1 MTFYPNEHN
10 PVIIN
15 RAMGMLTKLQ
25 HRSLITKTAFVLVS
39 IIVLFSTVEGA
50 SLAGVMENTV
60 SVQHKVSF
68 DLNKGKIDDFTYTFP
83 IPSDYKYR
91 SISQKI
97 SGMKIHVNPNPAR
110 IETKKDKNRNVFKV
124 IHWKSVSGEI
134 GVTLEFKA
142 HVSSKATE
150 LKSRAP
156 HPVKISRRFRMYLEP
171 SKYTDD
177 TKGELNALARKLT
190 RNSKTEMEAVRSIL
204 GWVNANIDYRPTTPR
219 ASAINTLSRKYG
231 NCEGY
236 SNLTVALLRN
246 AGIPARVAGGISLSR
261 KWKTPTE
268 RGYRIYDM
276 GQGPHAWVEVYF
288 PDIGW
293 VPYDPQSKELMF
305 SSRLIKFAQG
315 PDTKA
320 INNSWSSDS
329 YLPKYIEKTDAVFIK
344 DSVDVKLK

>member
-1 MTFYPNEHN
+1 MSNKFLNRSIFS
-10 PVIIN
+10 IITLFLFS
-15 RAMGMLTKLQ
+15 GMLL
-25 HRSLITKTAFVLVS
+25 SSVS
-39 IIVLFSTVEGA
+39 EAS

-60 SVQHKVSF
+60 SVSYKVNF
-68 DLNKGKIDDFTYTFP
+68 DLNKGRIDDFSYTFP
-83 IPSDYKYR
+83 VPSDYKYR

-97 SGMKIHVNPNPAR
+97 SGMKINVHPDPAR
-110 IETKKDKNRNVFKV
+110 IETTKDGHRNVFKV
-124 IHWKSVSGEI
+124 IHWKSASGEI
-134 GVTLEFKA
+134 DVELQFKA
-142 HVSSKATE
+142 SVTSKTTK

-156 HPVKISRRFRMYLEP
+156 HPVKISRRFRMYLET
-171 SKYTDD
+171 SKYTEDK
-177 TKGELNALARKLT
+177 KGKLNAIARKLT
-190 RNSKTEMEAVRSIL
+190 KDSKTEMEAVRSIL
-204 GWVNANIDYRPTTPR
+204 DWVHSNVEYRPTTPR

-268 RGYRIYDM
+268 TGYRIYDM

-293 VPYDPQSKELMF
+293 VPYDPQQKELLF

-315 PDTKA
+315 PDTGA
-320 INNSWSSDS
+320 INNSWVSDS
-329 YLPKYIEKTDAVFIK
+329 YLPKYSEKTEAVFIK
-344 DSVDVKLK
+344 DTVDVKLK